1 MVDQQV
7 DQVTLDMFTAQSLER
22 HTKRFIAGVLSDR
35 EAFTGTKDK
44 KAAQT
49 VKDTANFS
57 KRIMLT
63 KLTGMQVESVYDDPS
78 KRNATEK
85 PTQADNGSD

>member
-1 MVDQQV
+1 MEDQKVDQM
-7 DQVTLDMFTAQSLER
+7 TLDMFTAQSLER

-35 EAFTGTKDK
+35 EAFTGVKDK

-49 VKDTANFS
+49 VKDMANFS

-63 KLTGMQVESVYDDPS
+63 KLTGMQVESAFDDPS
-78 KRNATEK
+78 RRVKTEK
-85 PTQADNGSD
+85 PDEADNGSN

>member
-1 MVDQQV
+1 MDDQKVDQM
-7 DQVTLDMFTAQSLER
+7 TLDMFTAQSLER

-35 EAFTGTKDK
+35 EAFTGVKDK

-49 VKDTANFS
+49 VKDLANFS

-63 KLTGMQVESVYDDPS
+63 KLTGMEVESAFNDPS
-78 KRNATEK
+78 KRSPIEK
-85 PTQADNGSD
+85 PIKTDNGSD

>member
-1 MVDQQV
+1 MEV

-35 EAFTGTKDK
+35 EAFTGAKDK
-44 KAAQT
+44 RAAQT

-63 KLTGMQVESVYDDPS
+63 KLTGMQVESVFDDPG

-85 PTQADNGSD
+85 QTSTNNGSD